1 MASIFDD
8 LPTNPN
14 QLQGTEFSF
23 YDADTLYDG
32 EGMGYRLWGVNALE
46 VDKIGQAGQVG
57 GELTTEQAVKL
68 ANDLGFTNVVKL
80 GQKDSTGSREM
91 IDLRDAQ
98 GRSFSEQ
105 LAASGLADPMYG
117 FDPDGLLTEA
127 AQYRQAMRSSDNY
140 QMTGFDIAADELKE
154 YLLDNNNGNLMFKQK
169 RMMPGQQGDYI
180 AEGSQSVFILD
191 GIDPETGESVSPIGT
206 SWDVSMN
213 GVADAAYGITNLI
226 GEKIGSEELAA
237 WGAGGSLA
245 ARQRIA
251 REGKIITDYK
261 DVDGFG
267 DAVEFIAANTVMS
280 IPYMAITAASMAA
293 APVTGGASL
302 LAPVSIYTGQVWN
315 EMGDQIKGTDK
326 QRSAALAL
334 GAGALQAALDIFG
347 LKLVGIAGKSNKE
360 LFNQG
365 VDALMKSQN
374 LTKEAAEAQL
384 ANATKRELA
393 KASGDIAKVAREQLD
408 KKKLALDVINRS
420 AKGGASEASTEAMQ
434 EAIAAIAADIGSE
447 SVVDWDDIQERAIQ
461 GAVAGGVLGGTFSSA
476 GAIWDAGEWANLA
489 YGVSPENSKD
499 IADETQMARDAE
511 LEIIEETQL
520 DAQGNP
526 VLDVDGNPIIIRKA
540 RGYTPTIDE
549 NLAEV
554 DALPDTVNPMEV
566 RTEAHKSR
574 KKNMGFK
581 ETITDIMTSTPALLR
596 GSVRQFIPKEIQRT
610 SKTARQMAAMFGGHL
625 QKVYAGA
632 HFENFKHHKLAEYKG
647 ILDIPKNVFIALNG
661 GNTVFAGQQTKLSA
675 KFYDVAN
682 QVTDK
687 NGHIDMQKLNQ
698 LVPDR
703 AMQRTYIKTI
713 KQFEALAEQMYNDQK
728 QYNPK
733 LGRLSNYLLRYR
745 ALDKGAVNKDRNEF
759 ISLLRKI
766 PLANGKYLTEAEA
779 IKLTDEILNGESGTA
794 DEAFDVTKGGFTP
807 GSHQSRTFN
816 LSERKE
822 FAKFMERDMFANVSQ
837 AAKSSARYVASQ
849 KYVGKNADKLAKM
862 FDQMEREGVSQE
874 EVDKMAYH
882 MQNFLNAESGN
893 YNRPTSDLGK
903 SLESIQKSFMVF
915 VTITALPLAM
925 FSSLVEVALTTR
937 GLTKDQIFGTKNRE
951 GSLSM
956 LGKELAETI
965 SNGMME
971 VARLPRSLAPSIT
984 TKGGKVIDRT
994 KGAKKLRELGF
1005 YEWDVGAANTTG
1017 VTETHAWHTKL
1028 LDKFFKWT
1036 GLQGWTNFTRAS
1048 RAAFAGDFI
1057 MDNAMI
1063 VMAHDKTQPRTN
1075 EVREAEEKLRNLG
1088 LPIHKLDLI
1097 MDSIMGNTTPAQEA
1111 EIAGYI
1117 REATFNFVNEA
1128 VALPQSSNRPL
1139 MYQDPRLALFMQ
1151 FQGFMATFTA
1161 NHIPRMWNEYIKR
1174 GSPGMK
1180 YQTFAML
1187 TTMVM
1192 LGFASQYLKDLI
1204 KFGKSSPYLDEA
1216 ELIQRGV
1223 LATGLMGTPER
1234 VFNQFFPIYETRS
1247 DGVGEW
1253 LWDTT
1258 SGESPTIGKAQ
1269 QIVGATADFVT
1280 GDTESAAKGAA
1291 RATLGPFYQPLKWAF
1306 EGDK

>member
-8 LPTNPN
+8 LPTDPN

-32 EGMGYRLWGVNALE
+32 EGKGYRLWGVNALE

-80 GQKDSTGSREM
+80 GQTDTTGSREM

-127 AQYRQAMRSSDNY
+127 AQYRQAMRSADNY
-140 QMTGFDIAADELKE
+140 QMTDFDIAADELKQ

-180 AEGSQSVFILD
+180 AEGSQSVFVID
-191 GIDPETGESVSPIGT
+191 GIDPETGEATSPLST
-206 SWDVSMN
+206 SWDIALN
-213 GVADAAYGITNLI
+213 GVADAAYGMANLI
-226 GEKIGSEELAA
+226 GEKLGSDELMAL
-237 WGAGGSLA
+237 GAGGSMA

-251 REGKIITDYK
+251 REGKVLTDYK
-261 DVDGFG
+261 DVEGFG
-267 DAVEFIAANTVMS
+267 DAVDFVANNVVMS
-280 IPYMAITAASMAA
+280 LPYMAITAASMAA
-293 APVTGGASL
+293 SPFTGGASL

-326 QRSAALAL
+326 ERSAAMAV

-347 LKLVGIAGKSNKE
+347 LKLVGIAGRSNKE
-360 LFNQG
+360 LFNEG
-365 VDALMKSQN
+365 VSKLMVKEN
-374 LTKEAAEAQL
+374 LTKEAAEAKL
-384 ANATKRELA
+384 ADATKRELA
-393 KASGDIAKVAREQLD
+393 KAAGDVATIARQQLD
-408 KKKLALDVINRS
+408 KKKLALDVINKS
-420 AKGGASEASTEAMQ
+420 ARGGTSEASTEAMQ

-447 SVVDWDDIQERAIQ
+447 SVVDWDDVQERAIQ

-489 YGVSPENSKD
+489 YGVAPESAKD
-499 IADETQMARDAE
+499 VAEETQMAREEE
-511 LEIIEETQL
+511 LEIIDEIQR
-520 DAQGNP
+520 DSQGNP
-526 VLDVDGNPIIIRKA
+526 ILGADGKPITVQKA
-540 RGYTPTIDE
+540 RGYTPTIEE
-549 NLAEV
+549 NIAQI
-554 DALPDTVNPMEV
+554 DTLPDAVNPIDV
-566 RTEAHKSR
+566 RTEAHKQR

-581 ETITDIMTSTPALLR
+581 ETVTDIMTSTPALLR
-596 GSVRQFIPKEIQRT
+596 GSVRQFIPKEIQRV
-610 SKTARQMAAMFGGHL
+610 SKTARQMAGMFGGHL

-632 HFENFKHHKLAEYKG
+632 HYENYKHHKLAEYKA
-647 ILDIPKNVFIALNG
+647 IVDIPKNVFIELNQ
-661 GNTVFAGQQTKLSA
+661 GNTVFSGKQAKLSDE
-675 KFYDVAN
+675 FYDVAR
-682 QVTDK
+682 QVVDSKGNIDK
-687 NGHIDMQKLNQ
+687 QKLSQ

-703 AMQRTYIKTI
+703 AKQDTIIRTINK
-713 KQFEALAEQMYNDQK
+713 FAELSERMYKDQLP
-728 QYNPK
+728 YNPK
-733 LGRLSNYLLRYR
+733 LNRLSNYLLRYR
-745 ALDKGAVNKDRNEF
+745 ALDKGAVNKNRNEF
-759 ISLLRKI
+759 INLLKQVKL
-766 PLANGKYLTEAEA
+766 PNGKYLTEAEA
-779 IKLTDEILNGESGTA
+779 VKLTDEILNGESGTA

-807 GSHQSRTFN
+807 GSHKSRVFN

-837 AAKSSARYVASQ
+837 AAKSSARYVATQ
-849 KYVGKNADKLAKM
+849 KYIGKNADKLAKM
-862 FDQMEREGVSQE
+862 FDQMEREGVSRE
-874 EVDKMAYH
+874 DVDKMAYH
-882 MQNFLNAESGN
+882 MQNYLNAESGN

-903 SLESIQKSFMVF
+903 SLEAIQKSFMVF

-937 GLTKDQIFGTKNRE
+937 GLTKDQIFGSKNRE

-971 VARLPRSLAPSIT
+971 VARLPRSLAPSIK
-984 TKGGKVIDRT
+984 TKGGMVVDRT

-1088 LPIHKLDLI
+1088 LPLHKLDLI
-1097 MDSIMGNTTPAQEA
+1097 MESIMETTTPEQEA

-1269 QIVGATADFVT
+1269 QIVGAASDFIV